1 MTETA
6 EKLIQLAL
14 VGDVEVEVSVDILQ
28 QPHQLFSHARSCSLA
43 LNPSYAY

>member
-28 QPHQLFSHARSCSLA
+28 QPHQLFSDVRLCSLA